1 MALDVVKISISDETV
16 TFLRIP
22 RGLENTFCTGF
33 SETYT
38 LSEQVKIEIEVKEN
52 FQKENYQKQ
61 NHEELIQDLWDLR
74 GGFQG
79 EFSNEYALEKASDI
93 AFHAINVIKNMKEE
107 ILQLQLALLEKK

>member
-1 MALDVVKISISDETV
+1 MAMDVVKINISDENV
-16 TFLRIP
+16 TFIRIP
-22 RGLENTFCTGF
+22 RGLENTFCTGI

-38 LSEQVKIEIEVKEN
+38 MSEHVKIHIEKTGMSQN
-52 FQKENYQKQ
+52 Q

-79 EFSNEYALEKASDI
+79 GFSNEYALEKASDI
-93 AFHAINVIKNMKEE
+93 AFHAVNVIKNMKEE

>member
-1 MALDVVKISISDETV
+1 MAMDVVKINISDENV
-16 TFLRIP
+16 TFIRIP
-22 RGLENTFCTGF
+22 RGLENTFCTGI

-38 LSEQVKIEIEVKEN
+38 MSEHVKIHIEKTGMGEE
-52 FQKENYQKQ
+52 KYQNQ

-93 AFHAINVIKNMKEE
+93 AFNAVNVIKNMKEE
-107 ILQLQLALLEKK
+107 ILQLQLALLVKK